1 MTNWMLLV
9 ALFGV
14 LSTTGVMGQTSQ
26 CPQDWFPV
34 QFNIVANVTF
44 PVAAFAPDV
53 DFSYHRDVLKF
64 TPEEIETDQQNAI
77 NFFATRFGL
86 NFSSGPDESG
96 VRRYQNAFFSPFRFP
111 STFTTTINRWLK
123 NGNTRSTCYT
133 VRAGGFLL
141 SFSGPQ
147 MLHGTY
153 GGEEGKPANV
163 GAGAGYGYHSI
174 EICPQSPFVI
184 QWQNPIPGHP
194 HPVDRYN
201 TIKSDL
207 FHRTLGQG
215 IELGASRIVFHNGDE
230 STYRYEYETVVTF
243 DGQPSMS

>member
-1 MTNWMLLV
+1 MTNWILLL

-14 LSTTGVMGQTSQ
+14 ISTTGVVGQT

-44 PVAAFAPDV
+44 PATAFAPDA
-53 DFSYHRDVLKF
+53 DFSYYRDVLKF
-64 TPEEIETDQQNAI
+64 TPEEIETDLQNAI
-77 NFFATRFGL
+77 NFYATRFGL
-86 NFSSGPDESG
+86 NFSTEPDESG
-96 VRRYQNAFFSPFRFP
+96 VRRYQNATFNPIRFP
-111 STFTTTINRWLK
+111 AAFTTTVNRWLK

-133 VRAGGFLL
+133 IRAGGFLL
-141 SFSGPQ
+141 SFTGPQ

-153 GGEEGKPANV
+153 GGVEGKPANV

-184 QWQNPIPGHP
+184 QFQNPIPGHP

-201 TIKSDL
+201 TIKSDV

-215 IELGASRIVFHNGDE
+215 IELGASRIVPHNGD
-230 STYRYEYETVVTF
+230 SSMLRYEYETVVTF
-243 DGQPSMS
+243 GGQPSMS